1 MGRLNYLW
9 KKLTPTKSLEQSSGT
24 LETSFY
30 ESVYRIAYLAGLSS
44 SDYGILYIIYS
55 TSVKIM
61 VALFVIGELWYAS
74 TEPLSLDE
82 IAACINAIVIHLITL
97 YKLKNLMDHKDVYKR
112 LATSMESPFFDVS
125 TKRRQEIVNFWV
137 QRHERYLKLLLAL
150 GNSALTA
157 WYMYP
162 LLDELEY
169 NLMVGVSLPFKY
181 NTPFRYVITYIL
193 VGIAFNYTSHFCMV
207 TDLIMQSHLIPL
219 ICQYSVL
226 ADCFTNLVSDCEVGF
241 EGIAR
246 EHLVNNKK
254 FVKLYLRKLGNLVEQ
269 HKFILNHSIELRT
282 ILSVPMLGQ
291 LAASGI
297 LICFVGYQAT
307 TTISVNITK
316 CLMSLF
322 YLGYNMFTLY
332 IICRW
337 CEEITIQSQN
347 IGEAIYCSGWEQGM
361 SKIRGVRTTILLV
374 MLRSSKP
381 LIFIYQCR

>member
-193 VGIAFNYTSHFCMV
+193 VGIAFNYTSHFCMIFY
-207 TDLIMQSHLIPL
+207 LNKN
-219 ICQYSVL
+219 VL
-226 ADCFTNLVSDCEVGF
+226 YTHWKPVVMFWINET
-241 EGIAR
+241 
-246 EHLVNNKK
+246 
-254 FVKLYLRKLGNLVEQ
+254 EQ
-269 HKFILNHSIELRT
+269 FHSIELRT

-381 LIFIYQCR
+381 LIFSAGGMYKLSLTSYTTLVKTSYSALTFLLRIRRE